1 MTDFEVT
8 NCYAVISKYSKLK
21 GDIYAPLV
29 NKGLKFLKLHAD
41 NFSYIDIISLVLIY
55 LVLMKLF
62 RCKKKLKAYN

>member
-8 NCYAVISKYSKLK
+8 NCYAVISKYSELK